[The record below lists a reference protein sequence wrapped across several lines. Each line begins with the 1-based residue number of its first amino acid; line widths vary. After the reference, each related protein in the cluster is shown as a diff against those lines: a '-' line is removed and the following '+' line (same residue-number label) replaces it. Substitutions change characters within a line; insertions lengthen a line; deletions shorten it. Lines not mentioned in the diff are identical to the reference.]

1 MFRSRSMFAVGAVL
15 ALTVGARAETPL
27 LSSLKSGNAE
37 LKSAGALAF
46 GPEGILFVGD
56 SQGAAVY
63 ALDTNDAMPPKGDEV
78 AKIANI
84 DEKIASVLG
93 IEAKQLSINGLA
105 VSPLSRASYLSVARG
120 KAPDAPAVLI
130 RVGRDGK
137 VTEFS
142 TKNVKF
148 AKADLPNPPAMGNK
162 RTEAITGLGYVQ
174 GRVIIAG
181 LSNEEFASKLRVI
194 PFPFAAADKGASIE
208 IFHGAHGRIETAAPV
223 RTFVPY
229 EINGEANI
237 LAAYTCTPLV
247 KVPVSQLKAGEKVK
261 GTTVAEL
268 GNMNK
273 PLDMIVYQKDG
284 KDYILLANSARG
296 VMKIPTQGIDKI
308 EAITQPVRGGG
319 TAGLKAEKIDS
330 LKGVL
335 HLASLDKTHGVILV
349 SAGNNLN
356 LETIDLP

>member
-1 MFRSRSMFAVGAVL
+1 MLRTRFLLSVGAVL
-15 ALTVGARAETPL
+15 ALTIGVRAETPL
-27 LSSLKSGNAE
+27 LSSLKSGTAE
-37 LKSAGALAF
+37 LKSAGPVAF

-56 SQGAAVY
+56 SKGGAVY
-63 ALDTNDAMPPKGDEV
+63 AFDTNDAMPAKGEEV

-84 DEKIASVLG
+84 DEKIASLLG
-93 IEAKQLSINGLA
+93 IEAKQLSMNGLA
-105 VSPLSRASYLSVARG
+105 VSPLSRAAYMSVARG
-120 KAPDAPAVLI
+120 KAPDSPGVLI

-148 AKADLPNPPAMGNK
+148 AKAELPSLASSND
-162 RTEAITGLGYVQ
+162 AITGLGYVK
-174 GRVIIAG
+174 GSVIIAG
-181 LSNEEFASKLRVI
+181 LNNEMFASKLRVI
-194 PFPFAAADKGASIE
+194 PFPFAPADKGASIE
-208 IFHGAHGRIETAAPV
+208 IFHGAHGRIETGAPV

-229 EINGEANI
+229 DINGEVNI

-247 KVPVSQLKAGEKVK
+247 KIPVSQLKPGEKVK

-273 PLDMIVYQKDG
+273 PLDMIVYQKNG

-296 VMKIPTQGIDKI
+296 VMKIPTEGIDKI

-319 TAGLKAEKIDS
+319 TAGLKAEKIDN
-330 LKGVL
+330 LKGVM
-335 HLASLDKTHGVILV
+335 HLASLDKTHGLILV
-349 SAGNNLN
+349 KTGEAFS